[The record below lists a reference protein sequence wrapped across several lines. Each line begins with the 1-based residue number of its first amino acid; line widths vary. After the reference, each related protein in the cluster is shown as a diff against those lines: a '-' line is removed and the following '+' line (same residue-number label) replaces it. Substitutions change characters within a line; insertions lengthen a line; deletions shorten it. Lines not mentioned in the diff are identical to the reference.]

1 VTFVSDDP
9 GVYTPYSTV
18 KPLFGQD
25 LALWAPDLDR
35 DRISAYQKYEE
46 IYWSHTDAFKLT
58 QRGDDDQPI
67 YVPNPKKI
75 VDTTSHFFLK
85 GLKVSA
91 EKEGNLQTALDKL
104 FKRELFY
111 PRFHTAKH
119 SGVTRGDFLMHLS
132 ADPTKPPGT
141 RIRLNSLDPAVYF
154 PEYDDDDVD
163 RIVAVNLAEQ
173 IIDPDNPTQTQMRVL
188 RYQYRIVGGRRRVTS
203 QETIYEVLDWWKGQS
218 RKKIREVKPE
228 KELPARI
235 TTIPVY
241 HFKNQ
246 AWQGDPFGS
255 SEIRGYER
263 LQGGINQSVSDEEL
277 ALALEG
283 LGVYATDSGPPVD
296 SQGNEIDWEI
306 APGRV
311 MELGAG
317 GQFRRV
323 EGVNSVKPFQDHLDF
338 LVNSLYETSATFR
351 SGEIDAQVAE
361 SGIALAIKFLPTAA
375 KLEERDSS
383 GVGVLEQLFFDWKAW
398 HFEYEN
404 ENLGEDEVKITLGEK
419 LPENK
424 TDLLNVY
431 NNLVDRKAI
440 PKSFYRE
447 QIGEIYGI
455 VFPDNIDALLQKEA
469 QEAFEEAQKRAE
481 LGAVPNAKGND
492 ADGNPVNNSNNK
504 NRPNESGGTEANNK
518 QTSA

>member
-1 VTFVSDDP
+1 MTFVSDDS

-18 KPLFGQD
+18 KSLFGQD
-25 LALWAPDLDR
+25 LAMWAPELDR

-46 IYWSHTDAFKLT
+46 IYWSHTDAFKLQ
-58 QRGDDDQPI
+58 QRGDDDKPI

-75 VDTTSHFFLK
+75 VDTTSHFFMK
-85 GLKVSA
+85 GLKVVA
-91 EKEGNLQTALDKL
+91 DKEGKTQKALDAL
-104 FKRELFY
+104 FKREVFY

-119 SGVTRGDFLMHLS
+119 SGVTRGDFLMHLT
-132 ADPTKPPGT
+132 ADPSKPAGT
-141 RIRLNSLDPAVYF
+141 RIRLNSLDPGSYF
-154 PEYDDDDVD
+154 PEYDDDDLD
-163 RIVAVNLAEQ
+163 RLLAVNLAEQ
-173 IIDPDNPTQTQMRVL
+173 ILNPENLVETQMRVL
-188 RYQYRIVGGRRRVTS
+188 RYEYTILDGRRRVTS
-203 QETIYEVLDWWKGQS
+203 QETIYETLDWWKGRS
-218 RKKIREVKPE
+218 RRKVKEVRPLKL
-228 KELPARI
+228 LPARI
-235 TTIPVY
+235 NTIPIY

-246 AWQGDPFGS
+246 DWQGQPFGS

-263 LQGGINQSVSDEEL
+263 LQAGINQSVSDEEL

-338 LVNSLYETSATFR
+338 LVSSLYETSATFR
-351 SGEIDAQVAE
+351 SGEIDAQIAE
-361 SGIALAIKFLPTAA
+361 SGIALAIKFLPTMA
-375 KLEERDSS
+375 KLEERDTA
-383 GVGVLEQLFFDWKAW
+383 GVGVLEQLFFDWKSW

-404 ENLGEDEVKITLGEK
+404 EQLGDEEILITLGEK

-424 TDLLNVY
+424 SDLLNVY
-431 NNLVDRKAI
+431 NNMVDRKTI

-447 QIGEIYGI
+447 KIGELYGI
-455 VFPDNIDALLQKEA
+455 TFPDNIEKLLQDEA

-481 LGAVPNAKGND
+481 LGAVPNANGND
-492 ADGNPVNNSNNK
+492 AKGNKSNNK
-504 NRPNESGGTEANNK
+504 NRPNESGGTEA
-518 QTSA
+518 TSSA

>member
-1 VTFVSDDP
+1 MAFVSDDL

-25 LALWAPDLDR
+25 LAMWAPELDR

-46 IYWSHTDAFKLT
+46 IYWSHTDAFKLE
-58 QRGDDDQPI
+58 QRGDDDKPI
-67 YVPNPKKI
+67 YIPNPKKI
-75 VDTTSHFFLK
+75 VDTTSHFFMK
-85 GLKVSA
+85 GLTIGT
-91 EKEGNLQTALDKL
+91 EKEGKLQVALDKL

-119 SGVTRGDFLMHLS
+119 SGVTRGDFLFHLS
-132 ADPTKPPGT
+132 ADPNKPEGT
-141 RIRLNSLDPAVYF
+141 RIRLNSLDPASYF
-154 PEYDDDDVD
+154 PEYDDDDID
-163 RIVAVNLAEQ
+163 RVLAVNLAEQ
-173 IIDPDNPTQTQMRVL
+173 IIDPENPTLTQMRVL
-188 RYQYRIVGGRRRVTS
+188 RYEYVLVDNRRRVTS
-203 QETIYEVLDWWKGQS
+203 QEVVYEVLDWWKGKS
-218 RKKIREVKPE
+218 RKKVLELRPLKL
-228 KELPARI
+228 LPARI

-246 AWQGDPFGS
+246 DWQGQPFGS

-263 LQGGINQSVSDEEL
+263 LQAGINQSVSDEEL

-296 SQGNEIDWEI
+296 SEGNDIDWEI

-311 MELGAG
+311 MELGQG
-317 GQFRRV
+317 GSFRRV
-323 EGVNSVKPFQDHLDF
+323 EGVNSVKPFQDHLEF

-361 SGIALAIKFLPTAA
+361 SGIALAIKFLPTLA
-375 KLEERDSS
+375 KIEERDTA

-404 ENLGEDEVKITLGEK
+404 EQLGDEEIKVTLGEK
-419 LPENK
+419 LPQNK
-424 TDLLNVY
+424 SDLLNVY
-431 NNLVDRKAI
+431 NNMIDRKTI

-447 QIGEIYGI
+447 KVGELYGI
-455 VFPDNIDALLQKEA
+455 TFPDNIDTLLEKEA
-469 QEAFEEAQKRAE
+469 QAAFEDAQKRAE
-481 LGAVPNAKGND
+481 LGGPTPNGTD
-492 ADGNPVNNSNNK
+492 ANQSNNR

-518 QTSA
+518 ASA